1 MSILLDAVGASGLL
15 PHGVCFQLRP
25 DLIWLHV
32 VSDAIIA
39 VAYLMIPATLL
50 WFIRKRRT
58 PLSLGWVLVLF
69 AAFIVLCGLS
79 HILGII
85 TVWKPIYYLQ
95 GIEKALTAAVSLA
108 TAITIIPL
116 VPKLLAMRSPE
127 ELAEANQRLR
137 EEIATREQA
146 ERELKHSLAELNR
159 AVKELEQFAYI
170 TSHDLQAPLRTI
182 SGFSQLLT
190 RRHRDKLDGD
200 ALEFLDYIDKGARQ
214 MQLLIQDLLALSR
227 VGRADDAHFERKP
240 LADSVTRA
248 IKALQSAINRSGAE
262 IVFGTL
268 PEIEANHGLLVQ
280 LLQNLIGNAI
290 KFQRPDVRPR
300 ITLTIERQTGVIT
313 DAAGNLA
320 DAGDH
325 WELVVADNGIGIAQ
339 DHLESIFAIFRKLHS
354 PEEYDGTGIGLAIC
368 RKIAAYHGG
377 HIWAT
382 SDETGTQFHL
392 RLPVSIP
399 QPRLAAETGAALRT
413 VAVLR

>member
-108 TAITIIPL
+108 TAIAIIPL

-137 EEIATREQA
+137 EEIATRE
-146 ERELKHSLAELNR
+146 
-159 AVKELEQFAYI
+159 
-170 TSHDLQAPLRTI
+170 
-182 SGFSQLLT
+182 
-190 RRHRDKLDGD
+190 
-200 ALEFLDYIDKGARQ
+200 
-214 MQLLIQDLLALSR
+214 
-227 VGRADDAHFERKP
+227 
-240 LADSVTRA
+240 
-248 IKALQSAINRSGAE
+248 
-262 IVFGTL
+262 
-268 PEIEANHGLLVQ
+268 
-280 LLQNLIGNAI
+280 
-290 KFQRPDVRPR
+290 
-300 ITLTIERQTGVIT
+300 
-313 DAAGNLA
+313 
-320 DAGDH
+320 
-325 WELVVADNGIGIAQ
+325 
-339 DHLESIFAIFRKLHS
+339 
-354 PEEYDGTGIGLAIC
+354 
-368 RKIAAYHGG
+368 
-377 HIWAT
+377 
-382 SDETGTQFHL
+382 
-392 RLPVSIP
+392 
-399 QPRLAAETGAALRT
+399 
-413 VAVLR
+413 